1 MLVPPLTA
9 DQRLQ
14 QMQENLD
21 NSQRAFEERSDSASA
36 GEKIALRKHW
46 ENADTDLTNA
56 IADGL
61 AKNSDA
67 LDDAVVDLE
76 AANKKA
82 KKALDD
88 LKTVVEILGKLEQ
101 AAVIAGKVLAA
112 AA

>member
-9 DQRLQ
+9 DHRLQ

-21 NSQRAFEERSDSASA
+21 NAQRAFEERSGGASA
-36 GEKIALRKHW
+36 GEKTALRKKW
-46 ENADTDLTNA
+46 ESADSDLTKA

-61 AKNSDA
+61 AKNSDD
-67 LDDAVVDLE
+67 LDEAVVDLE

-82 KKALDD
+82 KEALDD

-101 AAVIAGKVLAA
+101 AAVIAGKVLVAA
-112 AA
+112 A